1 MNHSRN
7 LQHLIQIHIT
17 GQACFKT
24 FRKLISLLHVHVQ
37 QSNKAPAPII
47 EDMETESLVGPE
59 PNPVLVHSVQFVILG
74 LPLFGKKKLPQAAAR
89 IFQLKMIHFMVKQ
102 SFIKKKNLGT
112 SGKACFSTVVCF
124 PF

>member
-7 LQHLIQIHIT
+7 LQHLFQIHIT

-47 EDMETESLVGPE
+47 EDMETESLVGPKPTLAIN
-59 PNPVLVHSVQFVILG
+59 PNQLSPGQKCPGVNFFFNALFVSEHFKHFEIY
-74 LPLFGKKKLPQAAAR
+74 LFLT
-89 IFQLKMIHFMVKQ
+89 HF
-102 SFIKKKNLGT
+102 G
-112 SGKACFSTVVCF
+112 G
-124 PF
+124 